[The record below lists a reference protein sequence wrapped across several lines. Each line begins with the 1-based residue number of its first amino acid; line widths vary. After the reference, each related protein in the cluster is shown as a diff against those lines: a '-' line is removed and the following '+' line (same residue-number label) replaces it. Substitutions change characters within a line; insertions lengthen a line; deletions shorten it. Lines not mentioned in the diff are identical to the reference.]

1 MPKVSVIIPCY
12 NQGQFV
18 NESVQSVL
26 NQTLQDFEIIIVN
39 DGSTDEN
46 TINILKQY
54 SHPKLKIINTENH
67 GLAIARNNGIKEASG
82 KYILPLD
89 ADDKIAPKYLELAVN
104 VLDKNSD
111 IGIVYCNAEFF
122 GAQNGLWQL
131 PKYSE
136 SRMLWTNCVFCTA
149 MYRKE
154 DWQKVNGYN
163 QNMIYGYEDWNFWL
177 SFIENGSKAYKLEE
191 TLFFYRKHLKILS
204 MHKDL
209 LGSLRKNFYS
219 CKQLLNNHKKLYFK
233 NPAKILL
240 LFGYHFYVWIRQV
253 ILQIIK
259 GKI

>member
-1 MPKVSVIIPCY
+1 MPEVSVIIPCY

-18 NESVQSVL
+18 NEAVQSVL

-54 SHPKLKIINTENH
+54 SYPKLKVINTANF
-67 GLAIARNNGIKEASG
+67 GVVQARNTGIQNASG
-82 KYILPLD
+82 RYILPLD
-89 ADDKIAPKYLELAVN
+89 ADDKIADSYLERCVH
-104 VLDKNSD
+104 VLDQNQET
-111 IGIVYCNAEFF
+111 GIVYCNAEFF
-122 GAQNGLWQL
+122 GSQNGVWQL

-177 SFIENGSKAYKLEE
+177 SFIENGIKVYKLEE
-191 TLFFYRKHLKILS
+191 ILFFYRQHNISESRNTNLIFNVF
-204 MHKDL
+204 
-209 LGSLRKNFYS
+209 RIFFT

-233 NPAKILL
+233 SPSKIVL

>member
-18 NESVQSVL
+18 DETVQSVL

-39 DGSTDEN
+39 DGSTEKN

-54 SHPKLKIINTENH
+54 SHPKLKIINTDNQ
-67 GLAIARNNGIKEASG
+67 GLASARNNGIKESSG

-89 ADDKIAPKYLELAVN
+89 ADDKIGNKYLELAVN
-104 VLDKNSD
+104 ILDKNSD

-122 GAQNGLWQL
+122 GARNGLWQL
-131 PKYSE
+131 PKYTE
-136 SRMLWTNCVFCTA
+136 SRMLWTNCIFCTA

-163 QNMIYGYEDWNFWL
+163 QNMVYGYEDWNFWL
-177 SFIENGSKAYKLEE
+177 SLIEIDCKVYKLEE
-191 TLFFYRKHLKILS
+191 TLFFYRKHFKISS

-209 LGSLRKNFYS
+209 LGSLNKNFYS
-219 CKQLLNNHKKLYFK
+219 CRQLLKNHKKLYFK
-233 NPAKILL
+233 KPSKIIL
-240 LFGYHFYVWIRQV
+240 LFGYHFYVWIRQMTR
-253 ILQIIK
+253 
-259 GKI
+259 GKL